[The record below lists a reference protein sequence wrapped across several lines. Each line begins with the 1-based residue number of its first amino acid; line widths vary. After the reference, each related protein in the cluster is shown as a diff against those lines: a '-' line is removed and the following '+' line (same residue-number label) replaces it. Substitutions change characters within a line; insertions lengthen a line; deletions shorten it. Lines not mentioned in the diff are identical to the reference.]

1 MRTMISSVIIVI
13 AAVIGFFMEAGMNQ
27 AMGVQHCLQRLQ
39 VLPVRSRLL
48 RARKISNF
56 QLVKNCKYLLFRRLY
71 AMKKQLLL
79 ILTMSLILL
88 ATACKTSSGGGES
101 KVGGDE
107 TATFQA
113 TIIEIQDG
121 CYLVEPV
128 EGSAELNSADRI
140 TIPMANME
148 PSPEPEVG
156 DVLEIEYDGSIAE
169 SYPAQITKVYS
180 IRVAE

>member
-1 MRTMISSVIIVI
+1 
-13 AAVIGFFMEAGMNQ
+13 
-27 AMGVQHCLQRLQ
+27 
-39 VLPVRSRLL
+39 
-48 RARKISNF
+48 
-56 QLVKNCKYLLFRRLY
+56 
-71 AMKKQLLL
+71 MKRQLLL

-88 ATACKTSSGGGES
+88 ATACGTSSSGES

-107 TATFQA
+107 TVTFQA
-113 TIIEIQDG
+113 TILEIQDG
-121 CYLVEPV
+121 YYLVEPV

-140 TIPMANME
+140 TIPMTNME